1 MTVIIAQSLEWCSL
15 QTFFE
20 IIEIYK
26 DFTYKN
32 CFHRQLF
39 LVDAAKEHFNQ
50 CEMTLLFYTE
60 IHTEKKNK
68 QEITVKES
76 ILGLTVIVT

>member
-1 MTVIIAQSLEWCSL
+1 MSLEWCGL
-15 QTFFE
+15 ETFFE

-26 DFTYKN
+26 DFTNNN
-32 CFHRQLF
+32 CFHRHTHF
-39 LVDAAKEHFNQ
+39 LVAAVKEHFNQ

-60 IHTEKKNK
+60 IHTEKENK

-76 ILGLTVIVT
+76 ILSR